1 MLCINTGSRQTT
13 IRSPVKRIF
22 VHELIPGRVL
32 DDPLYAGDGRLLLA
46 RGRVLTHDMAGAL
59 LRAGMTHAFAGE
71 WDQAAA
77 DRFGDVRPLKA
88 YRTMAD
94 AMAVGLRAEMEKALR
109 LEGEAL
115 AAPAGAPFAG
125 LMDNAF
131 QAHRAPEFIAEC
143 AAIRDAGMAVASDVM
158 AGNLDPETTAASV
171 ATAVHGVMDAFVAD
185 RSLINIMAS
194 VKGAAPYLYEH
205 ALGTSVLSINIA
217 TALGYNTAQVQE
229 IGMAG
234 LLQDVGMA
242 MVPERI
248 VNLPR
253 RLAPTEMID
262 IQKHAAYGLYLL
274 EKIRH
279 VPLTVRFA
287 MYQSHERIDGSGYP
301 RRRKGDRIHVFAQI
315 VGVAD
320 MFDALVSDR
329 PWRRALHP
337 YRAMEKM
344 VRDASKGKFDPAIIR
359 ALLAYIGLYP
369 VGCRVELSDGSVA
382 SVVHGN
388 EKAIDRPV
396 VKVLRDGRGR
406 YPDAPVNI
414 DLNGGS
420 ELRVKD
426 IYVGEDIPMEYLE
439 PA

>member
-1 MLCINTGSRQTT
+1 M
-13 IRSPVKRIF
+13 KRVF
-22 VHELIPGRVL
+22 VHELIPGRAL
-32 DDPLYAGDGRLLLA
+32 DDPLYARDGRLLLA
-46 RGRVLTHDMAGAL
+46 RGRVLTHDMTGAL
-59 LRAGMTHAFAGE
+59 LRAGMTHAFLGE

-77 DRFGDVRPLKA
+77 ARFGAIRPLKS

-115 AAPAGAPFAG
+115 AAPSGAPFASM
-125 LMDNAF
+125 MDDAF
-131 QAHRAPEFIAEC
+131 QPSRAPEFIAEC
-143 AAIRDAGMAVASDVM
+143 ASLCDAGMAVASDVI

-194 VKGAAPYLYEH
+194 VKGKAPYLYEH
-205 ALGTSVLSINIA
+205 ALGTSVLSINMA
-217 TALGYNTAQVQE
+217 TALGYNAAQVQE

-248 VNLPR
+248 VNIPR
-253 RLAPTEMID
+253 RLTPSEMVD

-279 VPLTVRFA
+279 IPLTVRFV

-301 RRRKGDRIHVFAQI
+301 RRRRGKDRIHAFAQI

-320 MFDALVSDR
+320 VFDALVSDR

-337 YRAMEKM
+337 YHAMEKL
-344 VRDASKGKFDPAIIR
+344 VRDANKGKFDPEIIR
-359 ALLAYIGLYP
+359 ALLTYIGLYP

-388 EKAIDRPV
+388 ASAIDRPV

-406 YPDAPVNI
+406 YPDAPLNI
-414 DLNGGS
+414 DLSGDS
-420 ELRVKD
+420 DLRVKD
-426 IYVGEDIPMEYLE
+426 IYVGEDIPEDLLE